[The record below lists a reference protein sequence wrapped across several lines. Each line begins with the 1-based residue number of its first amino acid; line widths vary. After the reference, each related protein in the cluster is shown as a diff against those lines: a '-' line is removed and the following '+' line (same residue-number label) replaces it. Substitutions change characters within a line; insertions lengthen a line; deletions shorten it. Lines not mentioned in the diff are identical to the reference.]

1 MSIKVRATRDHDMPN
16 SNAARVRCSEGEHL
30 VKEGKEFSL
39 DAKRIYV
46 IRLNPR
52 VKVTVSNQSS
62 KDWSTELSDPGEPV
76 LDDILGAGKSIS
88 LPKYASME
96 LRK

>member
-1 MSIKVRATRDHDMPN
+1 MPN
-16 SNAARVRCSEGEHL
+16 SNAARVRWSEGERL
-30 VKEGKEFSL
+30 IKEGKEFSL

-52 VKVTVSNQSS
+52 SKVVVSNESS
-62 KDWSTELSDPGEPV
+62 KDWSTELSDPGEPM
-76 LDDILGAGKSIS
+76 LDDILAAGKSIS
-88 LPKYASME
+88 LPKYASIE